1 MKHFDV
7 PCSSYS
13 ICFDVTIFKTRKRS
27 YRLRHFCNYLPKEW
41 VLFDFMFDIMTSVD
55 ACMPR
60 YATRFMIAASVC
72 QMKLNFISAWT
83 KAENIVFI
91 EYKAPF
97 QIGVLSIREG
107 CASFCYNGFR
117 IIVNPDI
124 RIDSE
129 QREKL
134 TNIAIV
140 IANQKLEKFLCSFK
154 RNYFPVTTLNFPTK
168 R

>member
-13 ICFDVTIFKTRKRS
+13 ICFDVTIFKTRKQS
-27 YRLRHFCNYLPKEW
+27 YRLRHFCNYLVKEW
-41 VLFDFMFDIMTSVD
+41 LLFDFMLYIMTSVD

-97 QIGVLSIREG
+97 QIGVLSVREG

-124 RIDSE
+124 HIDIE
-129 QREKL
+129 
-134 TNIAIV
+134 
-140 IANQKLEKFLCSFK
+140 
-154 RNYFPVTTLNFPTK
+154 TK
-168 R
+168 GKTDEYCDCYCKPKTGKILVQFQA